1 MRQAAAARGWQPD
14 SRFGNH
20 LLDRRRHS
28 ARRYPAGVGGQEAAR
43 GTRPAR
49 GDLHRPARRGQAG
62 SRGRRRHSPGLGSVG
77 PDGIGATRNRITSLG
92 VTLTKPRSRFLDRG
106 SVVLVAVA
114 AGLWAFD
121 AYFRPG
127 LTQQLSSGQIVLVED
142 LLISLCLVPV
152 IVANASELRR
162 LSGRRWLALAAI
174 AIGPQAVATVLFTKA
189 IGFSFSNPAQ
199 PNFEVLHEVYL
210 LYLLQPVF
218 GVAFARIFL
227 GERRK
232 ASFWPLAGIALV
244 GVYLIVF
251 ADDPMAPW
259 QIRHPELIAGVL
271 VLGAVIMWAGGTVL
285 GRYALEDVSFP
296 VTTSM
301 RFVLALPVLLVIVLI
316 DKGGS
321 AFSGYAASQLP
332 SFLGIVLVP
341 GLLAML
347 LYYLALS
354 NTPASLA
361 TVAELGYPL
370 ALFLIFSLPA
380 PVGQGAPL
388 RPIEVVGAVLLVAG
402 VVSLNFLK
410 TRQIVPVP
418 RERLTSSSAA

>member
-1 MRQAAAARGWQPD
+1 VLVGVAAAM
-14 SRFGNH
+14 
-20 LLDRRRHS
+20 
-28 ARRYPAGVGGQEAAR
+28 
-43 GTRPAR
+43 
-49 GDLHRPARRGQAG
+49 
-62 SRGRRRHSPGLGSVG
+62 
-77 PDGIGATRNRITSLG
+77 
-92 VTLTKPRSRFLDRG
+92 
-106 SVVLVAVA
+106 
-114 AGLWAFD
+114 WAFD

-127 LTQQLSSGQIVLVED
+127 LTKQLSSGQIVLVED

-152 IVANASELRR
+152 LIANWSSVRR

-174 AIGPQAVATVLFTKA
+174 AFGPQAVATVLFTKA
-189 IGFSFSNPAQ
+189 IGYSFANPTA
-199 PNFEVLHEVYL
+199 PNFDVLHEVYL

-218 GVAFARIFL
+218 GLVFARVFL

-232 ASFWPLAGIALV
+232 RTFWPLAAVALA

-251 ADDPMAPW
+251 ADDPTAPW
-259 QIRHPELIAGVL
+259 KIRNPELVAGVL
-271 VLGAVIMWAGGTVL
+271 VLGAVIMWAAGTVL

-316 DKGGS
+316 DKGSG
-321 AFSGYAASQLP
+321 AFSGYSTGQLP

-354 NTPASLA
+354 RTPASLA
-361 TVAELGYPL
+361 TIAELGYPL
-370 ALFLIFSLPA
+370 ALFLIFSLPP

-388 RPIEVVGAVLLVAG
+388 HAVELLGAVLLVVG
-402 VVSLNFLK
+402 VVTLNFLK
-410 TRQIVPVP
+410 ARDVVEVP
-418 RERLTSSSAA
+418 RERLSAEVAHGA

>member
-1 MRQAAAARGWQPD
+1 MGEV
-14 SRFGNH
+14 GN
-20 LLDRRRHS
+20 
-28 ARRYPAGVGGQEAAR
+28 RYPHSVI
-43 GTRPAR
+43 
-49 GDLHRPARRGQAG
+49 
-62 SRGRRRHSPGLGSVG
+62 SRGRSRLVDAGSV
-77 PDGIGATRNRITSLG
+77 L
-92 VTLTKPRSRFLDRG
+92 
-106 SVVLVAVA
+106 LVGVA
-114 AGLWAFD
+114 AALWAFD

-127 LTQQLSSGQIVLVED
+127 LTKQLSSGQIVLVED

-152 IVANASELRR
+152 LIARWPELGR

-174 AIGPQAVATVLFTKA
+174 AFGPQAVATVLFTKA
-189 IGFSFSNPAQ
+189 IGYSFANPAA
-199 PNFEVLHEVYL
+199 PNFDVLHEVYL

-218 GVAFARIFL
+218 GVLFARVFL

-232 ASFWPLAGIALV
+232 ATFWPFAAVALV

-251 ADDPMAPW
+251 ADDPTAPW
-259 QIRHPELIAGVL
+259 QIRHPELMAGLL
-271 VLGAVIMWAGGTVL
+271 VLGAVIMWAAGTVL

-296 VTTSM
+296 VTASM

-316 DKGGS
+316 DKGS
-321 AFSGYAASQLP
+321 AAFQGYALSQLP

-354 NTPASLA
+354 RTPASLA
-361 TVAELGYPL
+361 TIAELGYPL

-388 RPIEVVGAVLLVAG
+388 RPVELVGALLLVVG
-402 VVSLNFLK
+402 VVTLNFLK
-410 TRQIVPVP
+410 ARDIVEVP
-418 RERLTSSSAA
+418 RERLAVADATR

>member
-1 MRQAAAARGWQPD
+1 MDLAR
-14 SRFGNH
+14 
-20 LLDRRRHS
+20 
-28 ARRYPAGVGGQEAAR
+28 
-43 GTRPAR
+43 
-49 GDLHRPARRGQAG
+49 
-62 SRGRRRHSPGLGSVG
+62 
-77 PDGIGATRNRITSLG
+77 
-92 VTLTKPRSRFLDRG
+92 PRSRFLEAG
-106 SVVLVAVA
+106 SVALVSVA
-114 AGLWAFD
+114 AALWAFD

-127 LTQQLSSGQIVLVED
+127 LTKQLSSGQIVLVED
-142 LLISLCLVPV
+142 LLISLCLLPV
-152 IVANASELRR
+152 LIVNAGALRR
-162 LSGRRWLALAAI
+162 LSPRRWLALAAI

-189 IGFSFSNPAQ
+189 IGYSFANPAA
-199 PNFEVLHEVYL
+199 PNFDVLHEVYL

-232 ASFWPLAGIALV
+232 RTFWPLAAVALV

-251 ADDPMAPW
+251 ADDPTAPW
-259 QIRHPELIAGVL
+259 QIRHPELMAGLL

-301 RFVLALPVLLVIVLI
+301 RFLLALPVLLLIVLI
-316 DKGGS
+316 DKGGA
-321 AFSGYAASQLP
+321 AFSGYSIQQLP

-370 ALFLIFSLPA
+370 ALFLIFSLPP

-388 RPIEVVGAVLLVAG
+388 RPIELLGAVLLVAG

-410 TRQIVPVP
+410 RRQIVEVP
-418 RERLTSSSAA
+418 RERLAGSSAA